1 MLNELDQ
8 HFKIGKWSTKVMVV
22 NGDLCSP
29 NLGLSE
35 EDYSLIC
42 DTVNVIIHNGAVVN
56 AALPYQGKKAA
67 RFSMHNTLFSILCII
82 LRIQNIIA
90 VLIDTYLTPQHVLI
104 MAHVC

>member
-67 RFSMHNTLFSILCII
+67 RFSMHNTLLQSCALFYVFRTLLLC
-82 LRIQNIIA
+82 
-90 VLIDTYLTPQHVLI
+90 
-104 MAHVC
+104 